1 MKNKKDL
8 LIGVFVI
15 IATLVAMIFSLNYTS
30 KILKENA
37 QKAVTPVIINKK
49 DPKFQIKN
57 WGMNRTR
64 TKKDAMIERMMKDYG
79 IIEL

>member
-15 IATLVAMIFSLNYTS
+15 IATLGAMIFSLNYTS

-64 TKKDAMIERMMKDYG
+64 TKKDAMIERMMED
-79 IIEL
+79 

>member
-15 IATLVAMIFSLNYTS
+15 IATLGAMIFSLNYTS
-30 KILKENA
+30 KILTENA
-37 QKAVTPVIINKK
+37 QKAVTPIIINKK

-64 TKKDAMIERMMKDYG
+64 TKKDAMIERMMKD
-79 IIEL
+79 

>member
-64 TKKDAMIERMMKDYG
+64 TKKDAMIERMMQN
-79 IIEL
+79 

>member
-30 KILKENA
+30 KILTENA

-64 TKKDAMIERMMKDYG
+64 TKKDAMIERMMKD
-79 IIEL
+79 

>member
-15 IATLVAMIFSLNYTS
+15 IVTTGAMIFSLNYTS
-30 KILKENA
+30 KVLTQNA
-37 QKAVTPVIINKK
+37 QKNTVPIIINKK
-49 DPKFQIKN
+49 DPKFKIQN

-64 TKKDAMIERMMKDYG
+64 TKKDAMIERMMKN
-79 IIEL
+79 

>member
-37 QKAVTPVIINKK
+37 QKGVTPVIINKK
-49 DPKFQIKN
+49 DPNFQIKN

-64 TKKDAMIERMMKDYG
+64 TKKDAMIERMMKD
-79 IIEL
+79 

>member
-15 IATLVAMIFSLNYTS
+15 IATLGAMIFSLNYTS

-37 QKAVTPVIINKK
+37 QKTVTPVIINKK

-64 TKKDAMIERMMKDYG
+64 TKKDAMIERMMKD
-79 IIEL
+79 

>member
-1 MKNKKDL
+1 MKNKQDRL
-8 LIGVFVI
+8 VGIITI

-30 KILKENA
+30 KTITENA
-37 QKAVTPVIINKK
+37 HKNTIPIIINKK

-64 TKKDAMIERMMKDYG
+64 TQKESAIERMMRN
-79 IIEL
+79 

>member
-15 IATLVAMIFSLNYTS
+15 IATLVAMIFSLNYAS

-37 QKAVTPVIINKK
+37 QKTVTPVIINKK

-64 TKKDAMIERMMKDYG
+64 TKKDAMIERMMSK
-79 IIEL
+79 

>member
-1 MKNKKDL
+1 MKNKQDTL
-8 LIGVFVI
+8 VGVITF

-30 KILKENA
+30 KVLTENTH
-37 QKAVTPVIINKK
+37 KNTIPIIINKK

-64 TKKDAMIERMMKDYG
+64 TQKESAIERMMRN
-79 IIEL
+79 

>member
-15 IATLVAMIFSLNYTS
+15 IATLGAMIFSLNYTS
-30 KILKENA
+30 KILTENA

-64 TKKDAMIERMMKDYG
+64 TKKDAMIERMMKD
-79 IIEL
+79 